1 MSKQKSKK
9 WRVVLYVIGALLLFG
24 VKYAFESSVGYGIF
38 MLIAALLLIAIPTIS
53 IIREKSSDS
62 GRTTSATSGSY
73 IATPPK
79 GYTPQ
84 KSVGA
89 ANPSPTPSSTAT
101 AKPSIPQYYYT
112 DYARLSD
119 LPTAYVCID
128 FETTGLYPEKDR
140 ITDAAAARVVDGQ
153 IVDTYTSLVHS
164 PVAISAFVSN
174 LTGITNEMI
183 STAPEETDVI
193 RKLIAFIGD
202 LPVIGYNVSFDLGFL
217 HYAAHRASLPCPREN
232 FDVQSYAKKGLPGRP
247 GYKLENVAE
256 YLSVDQPEAHRALAD
271 VLTTVSCAEKLR
283 DVVAEVERRKAIAE
297 YDFQNAYV
305 DYKSFVPTVDHVDEN
320 SPLFGKRV
328 VFTGTMSRITRID
341 ACQLVAN
348 LGGQPWGNVTKGT
361 AYLIVGEGEVS
372 PHADASGVT
381 RKMQQADEWRA
392 KGSAIK
398 TVTETDFFKMLDE
411 YENKKADL

>member
-1 MSKQKSKK
+1 MSKKT
-9 WRVVLYVIGALLLFG
+9 RVILYVIGAIVLVSSIYGFNSSASAGFITLL
-24 VKYAFESSVGYGIF
+24 VG
-38 MLIAALLLIAIPTIS
+38 LVLVAIPTIS
-53 IIREKSSDS
+53 IIREKQSSAAKS
-62 GRTTSATSGSY
+62 SPASSVFSSTQ
-73 IATPPK
+73 PK
-79 GYTPQ
+79 GYTSQ
-84 KSVGA
+84 KPISPA
-89 ANPSPTPSSTAT
+89 KASPTPSPSAP
-101 AKPSIPQYYYT
+101 AKPFIPRFYYT
-112 DYARLSD
+112 DYSRLSS
-119 LPTAYVCID
+119 LPTSYVCID
-128 FETTGLYPEKDR
+128 FETTGLYPERDR
-140 ITDAAAARVVDGQ
+140 ITEAAAARVENGQ
-153 IVDTYTSLVHS
+153 IVDTYSSLVHS
-164 PVAISAFVSN
+164 PVSIDAFVSN

-183 STAPEETDVI
+183 ATAPEESYVI
-193 RKLIAFIGD
+193 RDLIAFIGD

-217 HYAAHRASLPCPREN
+217 HYAAHRASLSCPREN

-271 VLTTVSCAEKLR
+271 ALTTVACAEKLR
-283 DVVAEVERRKAIAE
+283 GVVGEIERQKAIAE

-328 VFTGTMSRITRID
+328 VFTGTMSRMTRID

-361 AYLIVGEGEVS
+361 SYLVVGEGETS
-372 PHADASGVT
+372 PHADSSGIT

-411 YENKKADL
+411 YENKNIDL

>member
-1 MSKQKSKK
+1 MSTKA
-9 WRVVLYVIGALLLFG
+9 RVILFVIGIIVLLSSIYGF
-24 VKYAFESSVGYGIF
+24 ASSASVGFIS
-38 MLIAALLLIAIPTIS
+38 LLVGLVLVAIPTIS

-62 GRTTSATSGSY
+62 GRTTSTSDVSY
-73 IATPPK
+73 TPAPPK
-79 GYTPQ
+79 GYTAQ
-84 KSVGA
+84 KQFVPAKS
-89 ANPSPTPSSTAT
+89 SPTPTTAAA
-101 AKPSIPQYYYT
+101 AKPSIPRYYYT
-112 DYARLSD
+112 DYTRLPD

-153 IVDTYTSLVHS
+153 IVDTYSSLVHS

-183 STAPEETDVI
+183 STAPEEDDVI

-247 GYKLENVAE
+247 GYKLENIAE

-271 VLTTVSCAEKLR
+271 VLTTVACAEKLR
-283 DVVAEVERRKAIAE
+283 GVVADIERQKAIAE

-328 VFTGTMSRITRID
+328 VFTGTMSRMTRID

-361 AYLIVGEGEVS
+361 SYLVVGEGETS
-372 PHADASGVT
+372 PHTDSSGIT